1 MTVQRCLLEMGWGA
15 DLHGGD
21 YTKAAQRA
29 VQNALQ
35 HVSLGFPGV
44 MGKSASSMVLDVTI
58 GVQEPDKVSKETIA
72 SLFPYGQQ
80 KNVKVVKGGLDVP
93 GGRPDD
99 FCAVANAAIIVSLDV

>member
-1 MTVQRCLLEMGWGA
+1 MTVRRCLLEMGWGA

-35 HVSLGFPGV
+35 HVSLGFTAPL
-44 MGKSASSMVLDVTI
+44 GKSATDLILDVTI
-58 GVQEPDKVSKETIA
+58 GVAEPSKVNRQAIA
-72 SLFPYGQQ
+72 DLFPYGRQ

-93 GGRPDD
+93 GDRADD
-99 FCAVANAAIIVSLDV
+99 FCAVANAAIVLSLDV

>member
-1 MTVQRCLLEMGWGA
+1 MTVRRCLLEMGWGA

-44 MGKSASSMVLDVTI
+44 MGKTAEAMTLDVTI
-58 GVQEPDKVSKETIA
+58 AVQEPAKVDKEAIA
-72 SLFPYGQQ
+72 NLFPFGRQ
-80 KNVKVVKGGLDVP
+80 KNVKVIKGGMDVP
-93 GGRPDD
+93 GDRAGDH
-99 FCAVANAAIIVSLDV
+99 CSVANAAVIISLDV